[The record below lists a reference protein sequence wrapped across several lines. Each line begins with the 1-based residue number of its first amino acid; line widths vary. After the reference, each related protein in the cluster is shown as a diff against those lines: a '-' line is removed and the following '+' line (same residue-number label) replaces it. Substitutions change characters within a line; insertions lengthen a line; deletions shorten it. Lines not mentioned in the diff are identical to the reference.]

1 MSTRS
6 VGVSLAVVLMAAVL
20 SSGCSS
26 SLDIEQALELAD
38 TSGGWYD
45 AGIVDGKNK
54 IVPRVTFRLRKKA
67 DVDIDSVSVNVV
79 FRHPPAPGST
89 TEDEWGEAFIQNAE
103 FSEGS
108 QTAPLTV
115 NTENGYT
122 GDPPQSRTDLF
133 KNSAF
138 RDVRAHVFAKYSS
151 TQWVELGTIEI
162 PRQLITR

>member
-1 MSTRS
+1 MVARS
-6 VGVSLAVVLMAAVL
+6 LVSFVTVVLVCAAL
-20 SSGCSS
+20 SGCSS
-26 SLDIEQALELAD
+26 NVDIKQAIELAD

-54 IVPRVTFRLRKKA
+54 IVPRVTFRLRKKSGA
-67 DVDIDSVSVNVV
+67 DVDSVAVNVV
-79 FRHPPAPGST
+79 FRHPAAPGST
-89 TEDEWGEAFIQNAE
+89 TEDEWGEAFIQSAT
-103 FSEGS
+103 FTEGS
-108 QTAPLTV
+108 QTPILTV

-133 KNSAF
+133 KNSGF

-151 TQWVELGTIEI
+151 TQWVELGTIDV

>member
-1 MSTRS
+1 MVARSLVLSTT
-6 VGVSLAVVLMAAVL
+6 VVLVCAAL
-20 SSGCSS
+20 SGCSS
-26 SLDIEQALELAD
+26 SVDIKQAIELAD

-54 IVPRVTFRLRKKA
+54 IVPQVTFRLRKKG
-67 DVDIDSVSVNVV
+67 DVDVDGVAVNVV

-89 TEDEWGEAFIQNAE
+89 TEDEWGEAFIQNAQ
-103 FSEGS
+103 FTEGA
-108 QTAPLTV
+108 QTPVLAV
-115 NTENGYT
+115 KTENGYT

-151 TQWVELGTIEI
+151 TQWVELGTIDV